1 MVTWEGSASFA
12 FSYSDAYSI
21 QVTGLYSTNVICFH
35 FPVTTLQPQIGVMQ
49 YGDLRQVRINS
60 LVPRRCGCYI
70 EWLIKLMN
78 DRHSGLQFWP
88 WCPKEIYEVAMRLD
102 YSKAFDLISHQ
113 IVLKKLPDM
122 GTPALLLPNCPVKD
136 KVMTKVK
143 PNGHIWGLKFKW
155 YVCFLACSR
164 ACASKV
170 FSLRADCGRV
180 IVYPGLKQWERPRH
194 NIFGVCTRLAGGVC
208 MSTSANSSASK
219 HLTVTK
225 IVWKIVYVTFDYL
238 ISHFFK
244 ILSLEFMANL
254 FRDFRASVSLKVFHY
269 RLRGKWCQYDLEIN

>member
-1 MVTWEGSASFA
+1 MHAKGQGQRSKVKVTEVITQLNSFRTVTPVWIHIWWWN
-12 FSYSDAYSI
+12 DAYS
-21 QVTGLYSTNVICFH
+21 LM
-35 FPVTTLQPQIGVMQ
+35 L
-49 YGDLRQVRINS
+49 LRR
-60 LVPRRCGCYI
+60 G
-70 EWLIKLMN
+70 
-78 DRHSGLQFWP
+78 
-88 WCPKEIYEVAMRLD
+88 
-102 YSKAFDLISHQ
+102 
-113 IVLKKLPDM
+113 
-122 GTPALLLPNCPVKD
+122 ALL
-136 KVMTKVK
+136 
-143 PNGHIWGLKFKW
+143 
-155 YVCFLACSR
+155 LACSR

>member
-1 MVTWEGSASFA
+1 MLQNILHFG
-12 FSYSDAYSI
+12 
-21 QVTGLYSTNVICFH
+21 CFH
-35 FPVTTLQPQIGVMQ
+35 LSWISMKKSETAT
-49 YGDLRQVRINS
+49 D
-60 LVPRRCGCYI
+60 I
-70 EWLIKLMN
+70 E
-78 DRHSGLQFWP
+78 
-88 WCPKEIYEVAMRLD
+88 
-102 YSKAFDLISHQ
+102 KA
-113 IVLKKLPDM
+113 KKIIIFVIIIIIIFSFVKRSS
-122 GTPALLLPNCPVKD
+122 LLL
-136 KVMTKVK
+136 
-143 PNGHIWGLKFKW
+143 LLLS
-155 YVCFLACSR
+155 FLACSR
-164 ACASKV
+164 ARASKV

>member
-1 MVTWEGSASFA
+1 MLWNEATAG
-12 FSYSDAYSI
+12 I
-21 QVTGLYSTNVICFH
+21 
-35 FPVTTLQPQIGVMQ
+35 VTTSHQRAIHLSLLKKQTAVM
-49 YGDLRQVRINS
+49 IS
-60 LVPRRCGCYI
+60 LVI
-70 EWLIKLMN
+70 VENINQIKLHCT
-78 DRHSGLQFWP
+78 RFTFKEVWP
-88 WCPKEIYEVAMRLD
+88 P
-102 YSKAFDLISHQ
+102 
-113 IVLKKLPDM
+113 
-122 GTPALLLPNCPVKD
+122 
-136 KVMTKVK
+136 
-143 PNGHIWGLKFKW
+143 
-155 YVCFLACSR
+155 FLACSR

>member
-1 MVTWEGSASFA
+1 MVRFECEVTSCCNEICSVASFSKSLCCENVKFCGNVA
-12 FSYSDAYSI
+12 TATIHVVWFQDSVWYPWWRGDHLSLQPARTADC
-21 QVTGLYSTNVICFH
+21 QVSWSHAHLSRLPIYCGLYCMTQRGDKFFWNVCFWSLWANFWSMRWDSSTLSILDLSWVTYGVKIWCIADSTNSF
-35 FPVTTLQPQIGVMQ
+35 
-49 YGDLRQVRINS
+49 
-60 LVPRRCGCYI
+60 
-70 EWLIKLMN
+70 
-78 DRHSGLQFWP
+78 
-88 WCPKEIYEVAMRLD
+88 
-102 YSKAFDLISHQ
+102 
-113 IVLKKLPDM
+113 
-122 GTPALLLPNCPVKD
+122 
-136 KVMTKVK
+136 
-143 PNGHIWGLKFKW
+143 
-155 YVCFLACSR
+155 FLACSR

-225 IVWKIVYVTFDYL
+225 IVWKIVYVTFNYL

>member
-1 MVTWEGSASFA
+1 MHPWLFGVWTITSF
-12 FSYSDAYSI
+12 FGFKKFLVYVPLG
-21 QVTGLYSTNVICFH
+21 Q
-35 FPVTTLQPQIGVMQ
+35 
-49 YGDLRQVRINS
+49 DLS
-60 LVPRRCGCYI
+60 
-70 EWLIKLMN
+70 
-78 DRHSGLQFWP
+78 WP
-88 WCPKEIYEVAMRLD
+88 WKSVQPSVHP
-102 YSKAFDLISHQ
+102 SS
-113 IVLKKLPDM
+113 
-122 GTPALLLPNCPVKD
+122 
-136 KVMTKVK
+136 
-143 PNGHIWGLKFKW
+143 
-155 YVCFLACSR
+155 FLACSR

-254 FRDFRASVSLKVFHY
+254 FRDFRASVRHVTVDALA
-269 RLRGKWCQYDLEIN
+269 LTAI

>member
-1 MVTWEGSASFA
+1 MAKWPNFKIIRVLVPPEVLYNHMWAVMNAYNRVDFEFPVAIRASLPSATTCLERP
-12 FSYSDAYSI
+12 YLLGPLGGRYI
-21 QVTGLYSTNVICFH
+21 QVLLY
-35 FPVTTLQPQIGVMQ
+35 
-49 YGDLRQVRINS
+49 
-60 LVPRRCGCYI
+60 
-70 EWLIKLMN
+70 
-78 DRHSGLQFWP
+78 
-88 WCPKEIYEVAMRLD
+88 
-102 YSKAFDLISHQ
+102 
-113 IVLKKLPDM
+113 
-122 GTPALLLPNCPVKD
+122 LLLSLFLCV
-136 KVMTKVK
+136 VLV
-143 PNGHIWGLKFKW
+143 LS
-155 YVCFLACSR
+155 FLACSR

>member
-1 MVTWEGSASFA
+1 MNLCALCTVIRILSLKDMHLNLWMVTQLVQEL
-12 FSYSDAYSI
+12 
-21 QVTGLYSTNVICFH
+21 VTL
-35 FPVTTLQPQIGVMQ
+35 
-49 YGDLRQVRINS
+49 
-60 LVPRRCGCYI
+60 PRHHDQL
-70 EWLIKLMN
+70 WLL
-78 DRHSGLQFWP
+78 
-88 WCPKEIYEVAMRLD
+88 
-102 YSKAFDLISHQ
+102 
-113 IVLKKLPDM
+113 
-122 GTPALLLPNCPVKD
+122 
-136 KVMTKVK
+136 
-143 PNGHIWGLKFKW
+143 
-155 YVCFLACSR
+155 LACSR

>member
-1 MVTWEGSASFA
+1 MYVMSKIIDSCG
-12 FSYSDAYSI
+12 
-21 QVTGLYSTNVICFH
+21 GN
-35 FPVTTLQPQIGVMQ
+35 GV
-49 YGDLRQVRINS
+49 
-60 LVPRRCGCYI
+60 
-70 EWLIKLMN
+70 N
-78 DRHSGLQFWP
+78 D
-88 WCPKEIYEVAMRLD
+88 V
-102 YSKAFDLISHQ
+102 LISNQ
-113 IVLKKLPDM
+113 CKKQEYIC
-122 GTPALLLPNCPVKD
+122 TY
-136 KVMTKVK
+136 
-143 PNGHIWGLKFKW
+143 IFSIFE
-155 YVCFLACSR
+155 FLACSR

>member
-1 MVTWEGSASFA
+1 M
-12 FSYSDAYSI
+12 I
-21 QVTGLYSTNVICFH
+21 
-35 FPVTTLQPQIGVMQ
+35 
-49 YGDLRQVRINS
+49 
-60 LVPRRCGCYI
+60 
-70 EWLIKLMN
+70 
-78 DRHSGLQFWP
+78 SGLKD
-88 WCPKEIYEVAMRLD
+88 CTGKI
-102 YSKAFDLISHQ
+102 AFVGPGALFLWWHH
-113 IVLKKLPDM
+113 DM
-122 GTPALLLPNCPVKD
+122 EMLSQLLAFCEGNLGIIC
-136 KVMTKVK
+136 
-143 PNGHIWGLKFKW
+143 IL
-155 YVCFLACSR
+155 FLACSR

>member
-1 MVTWEGSASFA
+1 MRVVVISNVSRWDVGSKPQPISLCNVMVVSHYTVKMVKMSLSFISLLA
-12 FSYSDAYSI
+12 HVS
-21 QVTGLYSTNVICFH
+21 
-35 FPVTTLQPQIGVMQ
+35 
-49 YGDLRQVRINS
+49 LR
-60 LVPRRCGCYI
+60 
-70 EWLIKLMN
+70 
-78 DRHSGLQFWP
+78 
-88 WCPKEIYEVAMRLD
+88 A
-102 YSKAFDLISHQ
+102 
-113 IVLKKLPDM
+113 
-122 GTPALLLPNCPVKD
+122 
-136 KVMTKVK
+136 
-143 PNGHIWGLKFKW
+143 
-155 YVCFLACSR
+155 
-164 ACASKV
+164 KV

>member
-1 MVTWEGSASFA
+1 MWRYQSINWIENCSFKKASR
-12 FSYSDAYSI
+12 S
-21 QVTGLYSTNVICFH
+21 
-35 FPVTTLQPQIGVMQ
+35 
-49 YGDLRQVRINS
+49 
-60 LVPRRCGCYI
+60 PRGQ
-70 EWLIKLMN
+70 WVKLMMT
-78 DRHSGLQFWP
+78 QFS
-88 WCPKEIYEVAMRLD
+88 EFTR
-102 YSKAFDLISHQ
+102 AF
-113 IVLKKLPDM
+113 P
-122 GTPALLLPNCPVKD
+122 
-136 KVMTKVK
+136 
-143 PNGHIWGLKFKW
+143 
-155 YVCFLACSR
+155 FLACSR

>member
-1 MVTWEGSASFA
+1 MLSTYHVSSRIVI
-12 FSYSDAYSI
+12 SIYSI
-21 QVTGLYSTNVICFH
+21 LIPMNKHKWKICSLWSKPGMGLFSQLTSFRYF
-35 FPVTTLQPQIGVMQ
+35 Q
-49 YGDLRQVRINS
+49 
-60 LVPRRCGCYI
+60 
-70 EWLIKLMN
+70 
-78 DRHSGLQFWP
+78 
-88 WCPKEIYEVAMRLD
+88 
-102 YSKAFDLISHQ
+102 
-113 IVLKKLPDM
+113 
-122 GTPALLLPNCPVKD
+122 
-136 KVMTKVK
+136 
-143 PNGHIWGLKFKW
+143 
-155 YVCFLACSR
+155 FLACFR
-164 ACASKV
+164 ACASKM

>member
-1 MVTWEGSASFA
+1 MLAEFWPSNGQKTNKIGWKCFFFDHHRLSYPLNSIDSWCPHLFGESSEMNFWCIGLIYPLCWPSLYFHYLWLSLRLGRAS
-12 FSYSDAYSI
+12 SDA
-21 QVTGLYSTNVICFH
+21 L
-35 FPVTTLQPQIGVMQ
+35 
-49 YGDLRQVRINS
+49 
-60 LVPRRCGCYI
+60 
-70 EWLIKLMN
+70 
-78 DRHSGLQFWP
+78 
-88 WCPKEIYEVAMRLD
+88 
-102 YSKAFDLISHQ
+102 
-113 IVLKKLPDM
+113 
-122 GTPALLLPNCPVKD
+122 
-136 KVMTKVK
+136 
-143 PNGHIWGLKFKW
+143 
-155 YVCFLACSR
+155 FLACSR

-269 RLRGKWCQYDLEIN
+269 RLRGKWCQYDLEHVEINC

>member
-1 MVTWEGSASFA
+1 MAAGYQLKGNIVCYQLTKYFKILTSRFSAISLWLNSCHMGMCWHDCA
-12 FSYSDAYSI
+12 RIHPNIDNSRNAIYP
-21 QVTGLYSTNVICFH
+21 ICRGWMAAGY
-35 FPVTTLQPQIGVMQ
+35 QMKG
-49 YGDLRQVRINS
+49 N
-60 LVPRRCGCYI
+60 
-70 EWLIKLMN
+70 
-78 DRHSGLQFWP
+78 
-88 WCPKEIYEVAMRLD
+88 
-102 YSKAFDLISHQ
+102 
-113 IVLKKLPDM
+113 IVFY
-122 GTPALLLPNCPVKD
+122 LL
-136 KVMTKVK
+136 TK
-143 PNGHIWGLKFKW
+143 H
-155 YVCFLACSR
+155 FLACSR

-208 MSTSANSSASK
+208 MSTSAISSASK

-225 IVWKIVYVTFDYL
+225 IVWKIVSVTFDYL

>member
-1 MVTWEGSASFA
+1 MPILSFSNRCDATWKDE
-12 FSYSDAYSI
+12 
-21 QVTGLYSTNVICFH
+21 L
-35 FPVTTLQPQIGVMQ
+35 
-49 YGDLRQVRINS
+49 
-60 LVPRRCGCYI
+60 YI
-70 EWLIKLMN
+70 ETG
-78 DRHSGLQFWP
+78 SFW
-88 WCPKEIYEVAMRLD
+88 
-102 YSKAFDLISHQ
+102 
-113 IVLKKLPDM
+113 
-122 GTPALLLPNCPVKD
+122 
-136 KVMTKVK
+136 
-143 PNGHIWGLKFKW
+143 
-155 YVCFLACSR
+155 ACSR

-225 IVWKIVYVTFDYL
+225 IVWKIVYVTLDYL

>member
-1 MVTWEGSASFA
+1 MTSSQWLLRGNGGCERLLHSTILVAVSTVSLTRFG
-12 FSYSDAYSI
+12 DSI
-21 QVTGLYSTNVICFH
+21 S
-35 FPVTTLQPQIGVMQ
+35 
-49 YGDLRQVRINS
+49 
-60 LVPRRCGCYI
+60 
-70 EWLIKLMN
+70 
-78 DRHSGLQFWP
+78 
-88 WCPKEIYEVAMRLD
+88 
-102 YSKAFDLISHQ
+102 
-113 IVLKKLPDM
+113 VLHDWYLGMCTEP
-122 GTPALLLPNCPVKD
+122 TRPAL
-136 KVMTKVK
+136 
-143 PNGHIWGLKFKW
+143 
-155 YVCFLACSR
+155 FLACSR

>member
-1 MVTWEGSASFA
+1 MHRNCKILLICYFQDTSF
-12 FSYSDAYSI
+12 
-21 QVTGLYSTNVICFH
+21 CF
-35 FPVTTLQPQIGVMQ
+35 P
-49 YGDLRQVRINS
+49 D
-60 LVPRRCGCYI
+60 
-70 EWLIKLMN
+70 
-78 DRHSGLQFWP
+78 
-88 WCPKEIYEVAMRLD
+88 VAIL
-102 YSKAFDLISHQ
+102 DLISAHHDCYIGYIAYIDTVLADISNSLSGWHLDFLSLCHWPMLTYLQWGCQ
-113 IVLKKLPDM
+113 IN
-122 GTPALLLPNCPVKD
+122 GAL
-136 KVMTKVK
+136 T
-143 PNGHIWGLKFKW
+143 
-155 YVCFLACSR
+155 FLACSR

>member
-1 MVTWEGSASFA
+1 MPHVLSSHSW
-12 FSYSDAYSI
+12 SI
-21 QVTGLYSTNVICFH
+21 RFFKSIKNI
-35 FPVTTLQPQIGVMQ
+35 
-49 YGDLRQVRINS
+49 DLRRWSSFVVYDSR
-60 LVPRRCGCYI
+60 
-70 EWLIKLMN
+70 
-78 DRHSGLQFWP
+78 GLN
-88 WCPKEIYEVAMRLD
+88 I
-102 YSKAFDLISHQ
+102 
-113 IVLKKLPDM
+113 
-122 GTPALLLPNCPVKD
+122 PN
-136 KVMTKVK
+136 
-143 PNGHIWGLKFKW
+143 HIHVW
-155 YVCFLACSR
+155 YFLACSR

>member
-1 MVTWEGSASFA
+1 MVSDCYLKKYSHNIIQTWCLHLLGQCS
-12 FSYSDAYSI
+12 
-21 QVTGLYSTNVICFH
+21 QLICFGGIWPNFGPPLAKKLMKLGKNGH
-35 FPVTTLQPQIGVMQ
+35 FRPSVVNYPLNP
-49 YGDLRQVRINS
+49 INS
-60 LVPRRCGCYI
+60 
-70 EWLIKLMN
+70 
-78 DRHSGLQFWP
+78 
-88 WCPKEIYEVAMRLD
+88 WCPHLFGEASQMI
-102 YSKAFDLISHQ
+102 
-113 IVLKKLPDM
+113 P
-122 GTPALLLPNCPVKD
+122 
-136 KVMTKVK
+136 
-143 PNGHIWGLKFKW
+143 
-155 YVCFLACSR
+155 FLACSR

>member
-1 MVTWEGSASFA
+1 MKTSGQHKTSVDLSGQSRDGNVTACSIILAISSNPPWLSMWNIFISSCAVRIWVEEWLLLTCVSLCAMVYGNHLAT
-12 FSYSDAYSI
+12 
-21 QVTGLYSTNVICFH
+21 YSTI
-35 FPVTTLQPQIGVMQ
+35 Q
-49 YGDLRQVRINS
+49 
-60 LVPRRCGCYI
+60 
-70 EWLIKLMN
+70 
-78 DRHSGLQFWP
+78 
-88 WCPKEIYEVAMRLD
+88 
-102 YSKAFDLISHQ
+102 ISHK
-113 IVLKKLPDM
+113 IS
-122 GTPALLLPNCPVKD
+122 AWFC
-136 KVMTKVK
+136 
-143 PNGHIWGLKFKW
+143 
-155 YVCFLACSR
+155 CAFLACSR

>member
-1 MVTWEGSASFA
+1 MHEQICMK
-12 FSYSDAYSI
+12 FS
-21 QVTGLYSTNVICFH
+21 
-35 FPVTTLQPQIGVMQ
+35 
-49 YGDLRQVRINS
+49 
-60 LVPRRCGCYI
+60 
-70 EWLIKLMN
+70 
-78 DRHSGLQFWP
+78 
-88 WCPKEIYEVAMRLD
+88 
-102 YSKAFDLISHQ
+102 
-113 IVLKKLPDM
+113 
-122 GTPALLLPNCPVKD
+122 
-136 KVMTKVK
+136 TKVRHETK
-143 PNGHIWGLKFKW
+143 NNLEHFRDVAVNLLSPGLIFL
-155 YVCFLACSR
+155 FLACSR

>member
-1 MVTWEGSASFA
+1 MMNFYLLILGGWRMGSSP
-12 FSYSDAYSI
+12 
-21 QVTGLYSTNVICFH
+21 GLC
-35 FPVTTLQPQIGVMQ
+35 
-49 YGDLRQVRINS
+49 
-60 LVPRRCGCYI
+60 
-70 EWLIKLMN
+70 
-78 DRHSGLQFWP
+78 
-88 WCPKEIYEVAMRLD
+88 
-102 YSKAFDLISHQ
+102 
-113 IVLKKLPDM
+113 
-122 GTPALLLPNCPVKD
+122 
-136 KVMTKVK
+136 
-143 PNGHIWGLKFKW
+143 GLKRSGHREHRDG
-155 YVCFLACSR
+155 FLACSR

-244 ILSLEFMANL
+244 ILSLEFMASL

>member
-1 MVTWEGSASFA
+1 M
-12 FSYSDAYSI
+12 
-21 QVTGLYSTNVICFH
+21 TGLTVSMTG
-35 FPVTTLQPQIGVMQ
+35 LM
-49 YGDLRQVRINS
+49 INS
-60 LVPRRCGCYI
+60 FHLHDVLRVILSTDFG
-70 EWLIKLMN
+70 
-78 DRHSGLQFWP
+78 
-88 WCPKEIYEVAMRLD
+88 EIIT
-102 YSKAFDLISHQ
+102 S
-113 IVLKKLPDM
+113 
-122 GTPALLLPNCPVKD
+122 
-136 KVMTKVK
+136 
-143 PNGHIWGLKFKW
+143 
-155 YVCFLACSR
+155 VCFLACSR

-180 IVYPGLKQWERPRH
+180 IVFPGLKQWERPRH

>member
-1 MVTWEGSASFA
+1 MVNNLHVWKEKQHLTKLYYMDVAL
-12 FSYSDAYSI
+12 FS
-21 QVTGLYSTNVICFH
+21 
-35 FPVTTLQPQIGVMQ
+35 
-49 YGDLRQVRINS
+49 
-60 LVPRRCGCYI
+60 
-70 EWLIKLMN
+70 W
-78 DRHSGLQFWP
+78 
-88 WCPKEIYEVAMRLD
+88 
-102 YSKAFDLISHQ
+102 
-113 IVLKKLPDM
+113 
-122 GTPALLLPNCPVKD
+122 
-136 KVMTKVK
+136 
-143 PNGHIWGLKFKW
+143 
-155 YVCFLACSR
+155 CFLACSR

>member
-1 MVTWEGSASFA
+1 MKTQSRNDYILCTF
-12 FSYSDAYSI
+12 F
-21 QVTGLYSTNVICFH
+21 LCKSTNHC
-35 FPVTTLQPQIGVMQ
+35 LA
-49 YGDLRQVRINS
+49 YYCS
-60 LVPRRCGCYI
+60 L
-70 EWLIKLMN
+70 
-78 DRHSGLQFWP
+78 HSIAL
-88 WCPKEIYEVAMRLD
+88 
-102 YSKAFDLISHQ
+102 DLI
-113 IVLKKLPDM
+113 VWML
-122 GTPALLLPNCPVKD
+122 
-136 KVMTKVK
+136 
-143 PNGHIWGLKFKW
+143 HI
-155 YVCFLACSR
+155 FLACSR

-194 NIFGVCTRLAGGVC
+194 NIFGGCTRLAGGVC

>member
-1 MVTWEGSASFA
+1 M
-12 FSYSDAYSI
+12 SI
-21 QVTGLYSTNVICFH
+21 SSLHDRFQS
-35 FPVTTLQPQIGVMQ
+35 
-49 YGDLRQVRINS
+49 INS
-60 LVPRRCGCYI
+60 QQNLKGNIKYISYPRQTNGKHQNLLKLYNSQLSTTNCVTSCEIHKIKHEMRISNTGTFFSERETCI
-70 EWLIKLMN
+70 ELHYRILHQHIYTEIKGRPFCRQYLNM
-78 DRHSGLQFWP
+78 HFLQ
-88 WCPKEIYEVAMRLD
+88 R
-102 YSKAFDLISHQ
+102 
-113 IVLKKLPDM
+113 
-122 GTPALLLPNCPVKD
+122 LLL
-136 KVMTKVK
+136 
-143 PNGHIWGLKFKW
+143 
-155 YVCFLACSR
+155 CFLACSR

>member
-1 MVTWEGSASFA
+1 MAMVVIHYLASNDHHNGILWNETGRNNV
-12 FSYSDAYSI
+12 SYQFLQTKFISITIWLLSNDNSILQLCIFDA
-21 QVTGLYSTNVICFH
+21 N
-35 FPVTTLQPQIGVMQ
+35 
-49 YGDLRQVRINS
+49 
-60 LVPRRCGCYI
+60 
-70 EWLIKLMN
+70 
-78 DRHSGLQFWP
+78 
-88 WCPKEIYEVAMRLD
+88 
-102 YSKAFDLISHQ
+102 
-113 IVLKKLPDM
+113 
-122 GTPALLLPNCPVKD
+122 
-136 KVMTKVK
+136 
-143 PNGHIWGLKFKW
+143 WGL
-155 YVCFLACSR
+155 FLACSL
-164 ACASKV
+164 

-194 NIFGVCTRLAGGVC
+194 NVFGVCTRLAGGVC

>member
-1 MVTWEGSASFA
+1 MSF
-12 FSYSDAYSI
+12 FTTS
-21 QVTGLYSTNVICFH
+21 STNGFSFTWILGVSKFLALKTSLRVGNVRSCF
-35 FPVTTLQPQIGVMQ
+35 FF
-49 YGDLRQVRINS
+49 QVSNIDSFWNS
-60 LVPRRCGCYI
+60 LSFDGQDIQTVSYGYSFDS
-70 EWLIKLMN
+70 N
-78 DRHSGLQFWP
+78 DSLW
-88 WCPKEIYEVAMRLD
+88 
-102 YSKAFDLISHQ
+102 
-113 IVLKKLPDM
+113 
-122 GTPALLLPNCPVKD
+122 
-136 KVMTKVK
+136 
-143 PNGHIWGLKFKW
+143 LKF
-155 YVCFLACSR
+155 FLACSR
-164 ACASKV
+164 TCASKV

>member
-1 MVTWEGSASFA
+1 MYTISLFIPIVIWILTQDDLKPANIVVLSRAIGGMVKCLWQ
-12 FSYSDAYSI
+12 
-21 QVTGLYSTNVICFH
+21 QVSC
-35 FPVTTLQPQIGVMQ
+35 
-49 YGDLRQVRINS
+49 
-60 LVPRRCGCYI
+60 
-70 EWLIKLMN
+70 W
-78 DRHSGLQFWP
+78 
-88 WCPKEIYEVAMRLD
+88 
-102 YSKAFDLISHQ
+102 SKSRN
-113 IVLKKLPDM
+113 P
-122 GTPALLLPNCPVKD
+122 
-136 KVMTKVK
+136 
-143 PNGHIWGLKFKW
+143 
-155 YVCFLACSR
+155 FLACSH

>member
-1 MVTWEGSASFA
+1 MK
-12 FSYSDAYSI
+12 
-21 QVTGLYSTNVICFH
+21 L
-35 FPVTTLQPQIGVMQ
+35 L
-49 YGDLRQVRINS
+49 NS
-60 LVPRRCGCYI
+60 LFCDMFGSVLECYELTHISRVSTPGNHAWLNRHCYPIGCV
-70 EWLIKLMN
+70 IK
-78 DRHSGLQFWP
+78 S
-88 WCPKEIYEVAMRLD
+88 I
-102 YSKAFDLISHQ
+102 HQ
-113 IVLKKLPDM
+113 GICSCSPIV
-122 GTPALLLPNCPVKD
+122 N
-136 KVMTKVK
+136 
-143 PNGHIWGLKFKW
+143 
-155 YVCFLACSR
+155 FLACSR

>member
-1 MVTWEGSASFA
+1 MKDLFSRCYLVWCMLYLMKKSMFSFVIKTVPV
-12 FSYSDAYSI
+12 DCLTRL
-21 QVTGLYSTNVICFH
+21 QVWY
-35 FPVTTLQPQIGVMQ
+35 
-49 YGDLRQVRINS
+49 
-60 LVPRRCGCYI
+60 
-70 EWLIKLMN
+70 
-78 DRHSGLQFWP
+78 WP
-88 WCPKEIYEVAMRLD
+88 WLDSIMRATNSDWFTARETQHL
-102 YSKAFDLISHQ
+102 FPWISLA
-113 IVLKKLPDM
+113 VLKVVAFNYGCQWKMSP
-122 GTPALLLPNCPVKD
+122 
-136 KVMTKVK
+136 
-143 PNGHIWGLKFKW
+143 
-155 YVCFLACSR
+155 FLACSR

-254 FRDFRASVSLKVFHY
+254 LRDFRASVSLKVFHY

>member
-1 MVTWEGSASFA
+1 MGNTKFLNQLQKVFKKKNEIAPKYSRNSTTHYMMSIYAYINTNEELFSA
-12 FSYSDAYSI
+12 
-21 QVTGLYSTNVICFH
+21 L
-35 FPVTTLQPQIGVMQ
+35 
-49 YGDLRQVRINS
+49 
-60 LVPRRCGCYI
+60 
-70 EWLIKLMN
+70 
-78 DRHSGLQFWP
+78 
-88 WCPKEIYEVAMRLD
+88 
-102 YSKAFDLISHQ
+102 
-113 IVLKKLPDM
+113 
-122 GTPALLLPNCPVKD
+122 
-136 KVMTKVK
+136 
-143 PNGHIWGLKFKW
+143 
-155 YVCFLACSR
+155 LACSR

-170 FSLRADCGRV
+170 FSLRAYCGRV

-208 MSTSANSSASK
+208 MSTSAISSASK

>member
-1 MVTWEGSASFA
+1 MMEGICSLHCHDNQQHDASLTLNNNCMRHQLCIEFMSINWFTSMIQLTQCDMHDFA
-12 FSYSDAYSI
+12 NNESI
-21 QVTGLYSTNVICFH
+21 FA
-35 FPVTTLQPQIGVMQ
+35 
-49 YGDLRQVRINS
+49 
-60 LVPRRCGCYI
+60 
-70 EWLIKLMN
+70 
-78 DRHSGLQFWP
+78 LQFFMYP
-88 WCPKEIYEVAMRLD
+88 LSSLD
-102 YSKAFDLISHQ
+102 
-113 IVLKKLPDM
+113 
-122 GTPALLLPNCPVKD
+122 
-136 KVMTKVK
+136 
-143 PNGHIWGLKFKW
+143 
-155 YVCFLACSR
+155 FLACSR

>member
-1 MVTWEGSASFA
+1 MDAIFKTTFSNA
-12 FSYSDAYSI
+12 FFFNENVWYS
-21 QVTGLYSTNVICFH
+21 NVIPPKFDPKVWINNIPALVQIMVWRRPGDKPLSYPMMFRLLTHICVIRPQWVKGMILH
-35 FPVTTLQPQIGVMQ
+35 NDVTTTLPQ
-49 YGDLRQVRINS
+49 NAFA
-60 LVPRRCGCYI
+60 YI
-70 EWLIKLMN
+70 YI
-78 DRHSGLQFWP
+78 H
-88 WCPKEIYEVAMRLD
+88 
-102 YSKAFDLISHQ
+102 
-113 IVLKKLPDM
+113 
-122 GTPALLLPNCPVKD
+122 T
-136 KVMTKVK
+136 
-143 PNGHIWGLKFKW
+143 
-155 YVCFLACSR
+155 FLACSR

-194 NIFGVCTRLAGGVC
+194 NIFGVCTWLAGGVC
-208 MSTSANSSASK
+208 MSISANSSASK

-225 IVWKIVYVTFDYL
+225 IVWKIAYVTFDHL

>member
-1 MVTWEGSASFA
+1 MA
-12 FSYSDAYSI
+12 
-21 QVTGLYSTNVICFH
+21 
-35 FPVTTLQPQIGVMQ
+35 
-49 YGDLRQVRINS
+49 
-60 LVPRRCGCYI
+60 
-70 EWLIKLMN
+70 
-78 DRHSGLQFWP
+78 
-88 WCPKEIYEVAMRLD
+88 KE
-102 YSKAFDLISHQ
+102 
-113 IVLKKLPDM
+113 
-122 GTPALLLPNCPVKD
+122 C
-136 KVMTKVK
+136 VMTNYTVI
-143 PNGHIWGLKFKW
+143 NESILKTHSKHTHYIKHFIPFSFHSFPFN
-155 YVCFLACSR
+155 VLFLACSR

-180 IVYPGLKQWERPRH
+180 IVYPGWKQWERPRH